1 MNTLTCDS
9 EEEAAAE
16 ASKVKLVL
24 AATFARFFGLGAVAD
39 GDSSRHLFA
48 RLFFSTSN
56 RCVSAI
62 VFLTVAAFLTF
73 LSQER
78 DQLRESFISRKKDR
92 FHLQRI

>member
-24 AATFARFFGLGAVAD
+24 AATFARVFGLGAVAD

-78 DQLRESFISRKKDR
+78 QTSWDR
-92 FHLQRI
+92 